1 MTHKVHPFIFRIGQ
15 TTNWKS
21 RWFSMK
27 NYQEYLREDTGI
39 REWLMK
45 KLKTSHVSDINIERS
60 PNVMNIIIRTAR
72 PGILIGRGG
81 EGSQKLK
88 KEIEKKIISIWKT
101 IPLRRRPSLPK
112 REIKITIEDI
122 KSPNTNAAVMAQN
135 IADELEK
142 RIPFRRAMK
151 QALEKV
157 SSQKEVKGVKISI
170 SGRLDGSEM
179 ARYEWLKSGRIPLQT
194 IRADLDFGQR
204 EALTKY
210 GIIGVKV
217 WIYKGDVFEKV
228 EGRK

>member
-1 MTHKVHPFIFRIGQ
+1 
-15 TTNWKS
+15 
-21 RWFSMK
+21 MK

-88 KEIEKKIISIWKT
+88 KENEKKIISIWKT

>member
-1 MTHKVHPFIFRIGQ
+1 
-15 TTNWKS
+15 
-21 RWFSMK
+21 MK

-217 WIYKGDVFEKV
+217 WIYKGVVFEKV

>member
-1 MTHKVHPFIFRIGQ
+1 
-15 TTNWKS
+15 
-21 RWFSMK
+21 MK